1 MLSLFLFL
9 NYLTF
14 LFLNFF
20 LIVFVKTAVCF
31 LFLAMVQLS
40 QLKILLDEDIGQIAL
55 RVTR

>member
-20 LIVFVKTAVCF
+20 LIVFVKMAVCF
-31 LFLAMVQLS
+31 LFFCY
-40 QLKILLDEDIGQIAL
+40 GTTIA
-55 RVTR
+55 VENFT